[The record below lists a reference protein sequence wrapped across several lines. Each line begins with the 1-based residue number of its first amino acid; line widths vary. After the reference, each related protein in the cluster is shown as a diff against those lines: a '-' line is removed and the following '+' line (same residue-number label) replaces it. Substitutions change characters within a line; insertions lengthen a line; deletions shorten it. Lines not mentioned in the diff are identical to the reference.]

1 MMLFP
6 LADKIVDWATLG
18 KVIAAA
24 FVAATCVTIAFA
36 LAILGVT
43 RFAEMRRSGRTL
55 EATGFAA
62 LAIAGAAFTAAAVVG
77 GIIVMTTK

>member
-1 MMLFP
+1 MIP
-6 LADKIVDWATLG
+6 LADKVVDWATIG

-24 FVAATCVTIAFA
+24 LVTGVGVTGAFA
-36 LAILGVT
+36 LAILGAT
-43 RFAEMRRSGRTL
+43 RSVEMRRSGRAA

-62 LAIAGAAFTAAAVVG
+62 LGVLGALVCVAGIVG

>member
-1 MMLFP
+1 MIFV
-6 LADKIVDWATLG
+6 LAGKIVDWATLG
-18 KVIAAA
+18 KVVAAA
-24 FVAATCVTIAFA
+24 LVAATSVTIAFA
-36 LAILGVT
+36 LAILGAT

-62 LAIAGAAFTAAAVVG
+62 LAIAGAAVTTAAIVG

>member
-1 MMLFP
+1 MIFP

-24 FVAATCVTIAFA
+24 LVAGVCVTTAFS

-43 RFAEMRRSGRTL
+43 RFAEMRRSGRPL

-62 LAIAGAAFTAAAVVG
+62 LAVAGAAFTTAAIVG